1 MMSFDVAGWRLC
13 RMQIASWHCTF
24 LITCALLLS
33 RVCVCI
39 KEWKGNLRNGSYQQ
53 PSMTCFE
60 DMSDDILYLILE
72 HVSEHAPT
80 EAIGR

>member
-1 MMSFDVAGWRLC
+1 
-13 RMQIASWHCTF
+13 
-24 LITCALLLS
+24 
-33 RVCVCI
+33 
-39 KEWKGNLRNGSYQQ
+39 
-53 PSMTCFE
+53 MTCFE